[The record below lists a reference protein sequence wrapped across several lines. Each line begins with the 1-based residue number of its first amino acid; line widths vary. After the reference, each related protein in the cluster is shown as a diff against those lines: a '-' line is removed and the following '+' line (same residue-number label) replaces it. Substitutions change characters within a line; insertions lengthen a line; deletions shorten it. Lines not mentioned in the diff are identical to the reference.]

1 MAISCAAS
9 FIFSFIGL
17 LSKPPDPDDPG
28 FGPVCLH
35 LLFFGG
41 RTAILVSGLIPTN
54 VLRLIWV
61 QHKRDDNGGV
71 VISMLA
77 VLMYVFPI
85 SHSYL
90 LTPPLPRFSFSRN

>member
-1 MAISCAAS
+1 
-9 FIFSFIGL
+9 
-17 LSKPPDPDDPG
+17 
-28 FGPVCLH
+28 
-35 LLFFGG
+35 
-41 RTAILVSGLIPTN
+41 
-54 VLRLIWV
+54 V